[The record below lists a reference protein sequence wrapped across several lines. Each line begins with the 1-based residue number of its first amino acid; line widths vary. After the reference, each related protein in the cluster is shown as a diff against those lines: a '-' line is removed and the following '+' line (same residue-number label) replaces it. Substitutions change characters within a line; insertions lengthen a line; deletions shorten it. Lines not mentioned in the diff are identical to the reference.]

1 MAKAPKPI
9 IWSNPAFK
17 LLICIVTG
25 TMVLAFIGLGL
36 LAFFGHEPPTQ
47 LQTRLAEVSNYAI
60 MFTLP
65 ALVGLLCGRA
75 GAPDHPQ
82 PRDSE

>member
-1 MAKAPKPI
+1 MAKQPRPI

-17 LLICIVTG
+17 LLIWIVTG
-25 TMVLAFIGLGL
+25 TMVLAFIGLTL

-47 LQTRLAEVSNYAI
+47 HQTRLAEVCYYAVT
-60 MFTLP
+60 FTLP

-75 GAPDHPQ
+75 GAPDPHSPAG
-82 PRDSE
+82 R